1 MHGLIPANLN
11 GTTGTFG
18 MRKNLVEDRFAYN
31 VVGKDKRKETGY
43 RRTGKNI
50 NLKEREQF

>member
-50 NLKEREQF
+50 NMKEREQF